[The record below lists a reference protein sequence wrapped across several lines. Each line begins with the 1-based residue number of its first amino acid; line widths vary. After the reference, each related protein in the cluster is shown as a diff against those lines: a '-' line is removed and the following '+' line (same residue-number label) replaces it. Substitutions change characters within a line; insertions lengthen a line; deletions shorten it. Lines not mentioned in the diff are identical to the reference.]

1 MKRRV
6 SVLSLWFLTAAI
18 PAAAQAGPNHA
29 DDSVNQ
35 DSLRTRAQ
43 AALSEVQG
51 TLKVTGLERPVNVLR
66 DRWGVAHIY
75 AQNQHDLFFAQ
86 GYVAAQDRLFQM
98 ELWKRSGQGR
108 LAEVLGPSAL
118 QRDINARLLSY
129 HGDMQAEY
137 ESYAP
142 DTQQILEAFTAGINA
157 YIESRL
163 APGGPS
169 LPLEFQLAGFK
180 PEPWKPADCLNR
192 MAAFSMT
199 GNAFDELEHAQ
210 VVSTVGADA
219 ASLLFDFDPP
229 VKLDPAPGTN
239 LAGLSPA
246 LLHNLVGSDTRIEF
260 PRHPAEG
267 SNNWTV
273 SGKLT
278 RSGKP
283 LLANDPHRV
292 TAEPSLRY
300 MVHLVAPGWNV
311 IGAGEPG
318 LPGVALGHNQNIAWG
333 FTIFGLDQQD
343 LYLEELN
350 PANASQY
357 KTAKG
362 WETVQVRKETFG
374 IRGAKSVEVDLK
386 FTEHGPVLWED
397 GKRALALRWVGAE
410 PGTAGYLGSLA
421 VDRAQ
426 NWREFEAA
434 MPRWK
439 VPSENIVYADRAGN
453 IGEHST
459 GLAPLRKTWTGLLP
473 VPGRG
478 GYEWSGFVTNAELPH
493 DYNPRRGFI
502 ATANHKMIPDGYP
515 YKVGYSW
522 APPYRF
528 QRVTEVLQRA
538 QAGNKLDAG
547 DMQGLQT
554 DVLSLPAQQ
563 LIGLLRAATAQ
574 REPSPGAELLLHWNC
589 EVERD
594 SAAAALYEVW
604 LQIVTRETMNLAIPA
619 SARTMIDDWSP
630 HQVIAFLEGFNRSGS
645 DTPALTRD
653 RMLRE
658 SLEEAWKEMQK
669 LQGMDSTKWSWGQMH
684 HVRFRHPLDQ
694 MPGAAALTDP
704 SPVSR
709 PGDEYTVNATGYYD
723 SSFDQV
729 SGASYREILDLSDWD
744 HSVAVNVP
752 GQSGQPA
759 SPHYSDL
766 IPLWSEGKYFPLL
779 YSREAVEKEAAD
791 RLVLQP

>member
-1 MKRRV
+1 M
-6 SVLSLWFLTAAI
+6 
-18 PAAAQAGPNHA
+18 
-29 DDSVNQ
+29 
-35 DSLRTRAQ
+35 
-43 AALSEVQG
+43 
-51 TLKVTGLERPVNVLR
+51 
-66 DRWGVAHIY
+66 
-75 AQNQHDLFFAQ
+75 
-86 GYVAAQDRLFQM
+86 
-98 ELWKRSGQGR
+98 
-108 LAEVLGPSAL
+108 
-118 QRDINARLLSY
+118 
-129 HGDMQAEY
+129 
-137 ESYAP
+137 
-142 DTQQILEAFTAGINA
+142 
-157 YIESRL
+157 
-163 APGGPS
+163 
-169 LPLEFQLAGFK
+169 
-180 PEPWKPADCLNR
+180 
-192 MAAFSMT
+192 
-199 GNAFDELEHAQ
+199 
-210 VVSTVGADA
+210 
-219 ASLLFDFDPP
+219 
-229 VKLDPAPGTN
+229 
-239 LAGLSPA
+239 
-246 LLHNLVGSDTRIEF
+246 
-260 PRHPAEG
+260 
-267 SNNWTV
+267 
-273 SGKLT
+273 
-278 RSGKP
+278 
-283 LLANDPHRV
+283 
-292 TAEPSLRY
+292 
-300 MVHLVAPGWNV
+300 
-311 IGAGEPG
+311 
-318 LPGVALGHNQNIAWG
+318 
-333 FTIFGLDQQD
+333 
-343 LYLEELN
+343 
-350 PANASQY
+350 
-357 KTAKG
+357 
-362 WETVQVRKETFG
+362 QVRKETFG
-374 IRGAKSVEVDLK
+374 IRGGKSVEVDLK

-478 GYEWSGFVTNAELPH
+478 GYEWSGFVANSELPH
-493 DYNPRRGFI
+493 DYNPRQGFI

-515 YKVGYSW
+515 YRVGYSW

-538 QAGNKLDAG
+538 QTGNKLDAG
-547 DMQGLQT
+547 DMQRLQT

-658 SLEEAWKEMQK
+658 SMEEAWKEMQK

-723 SSFDQV
+723 NSFDQV

-779 YSREAVEKEAAD
+779 YSREAVEKEATD